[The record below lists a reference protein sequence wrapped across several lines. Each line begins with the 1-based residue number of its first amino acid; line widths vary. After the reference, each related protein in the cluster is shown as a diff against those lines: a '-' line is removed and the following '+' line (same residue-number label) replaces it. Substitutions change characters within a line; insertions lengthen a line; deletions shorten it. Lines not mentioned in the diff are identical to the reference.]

1 MIKMSHKKPDHN
13 FETAPDNRP
22 KFRPSEAEMDPLSA
36 LVDLLATQIVD
47 DHYRRIKESSE

>member
-1 MIKMSHKKPDHN
+1 MSDKKPDRN
-13 FETAPDNRP
+13 FETAPENRP
-22 KFRPSEAEMDPLSA
+22 EFRPSEPEIDPLSA